1 MAKYDPVKQA
11 DWQIAEIAEAEMIPF
26 DAMCDKLEIPKDER
40 IPHGQKIGR
49 VDYMK
54 CLERLKNKPDGKYI
68 EVTAITPTPLGE
80 GKSTTSM
87 GLIEGLGA
95 RKQNVGGALRQP
107 SGGPTMNIKGTA
119 AGGGISLLIPMTEF
133 SLGLTGDINNIMNA
147 HNLAMVAMTSRM
159 QHEFN
164 YDDAQLAKRNLKR
177 LNIDPRNIEMGWI
190 LDFCAQS
197 LRNMII
203 GMGTTKAD
211 GFMMQSKTGIAVSS
225 EVMAILS
232 IFNGLADFKKRLN
245 EIVVAYDKK
254 GNPVT
259 TGDLEV
265 GNAMMA
271 WMVPSINPTLMQSVE
286 KQPVFVHAG
295 PFANI
300 AVGQSSIVADQVGL
314 KLFDYHI
321 TESGFGAD
329 IGFEKFWNV
338 KCRFSGLKPNV
349 SVLTATVRGLKH
361 HGVNAG
367 ALPCP
372 PGRPVPKEYFSSS
385 KETMK
390 WLEEG
395 VQNAVH
401 HVRNIKKAGI
411 NPVVCINAFHFD
423 SKEEHDVIRKACEAE
438 GARVAVSKHWQFG
451 GEGALEFADAVIDAC
466 NEKNDFKFL
475 YPNELPLRK
484 RVELIAKEVYGA
496 DGVDFAP
503 EANAKA
509 ERFEKDPKF
518 NEFATM
524 MVKTHLSLTHD
535 PSKKGTPKGWRLPVR
550 DFLIYGGAKFICPV
564 CGAISPDARHR
575 FRPGLPPCRRGCQDR
590 QSDRPVLSDLI

>member
-1 MAKYDPVKQA
+1 MAKYDPVKQK

-26 DAMCDKLEIPKDER
+26 DAMCDKLGIPKEER

-54 CLERLKNKPDGKYI
+54 CLERLKSKPDGKYI

-80 GKSTTSM
+80 GKSTTSL
-87 GLIEGLGA
+87 GLIEGLGK
-95 RKQNVGGALRQP
+95 RGMNVGGALRQP

-147 HNLAMVAMTSRM
+147 HNLAMVAATSRL

-177 LNIDPRNIEMGWI
+177 LNIDPKNFEMGWI
-190 LDFCAQS
+190 MDFCAQA
-197 LRNMII
+197 LRNITI
-203 GMGTTKAD
+203 GRGGKMD
-211 GFMMQSKTGIAVSS
+211 GFLMDSRFGIAVSS

-245 EIVVAYDKK
+245 DMTVCYDKK

-259 TGDLEV
+259 AGDLEV

-338 KCRFSGLKPNV
+338 KCRFSGLVPHV
-349 SVLTATVRGLKH
+349 SVLTTTVRGLKS

-367 ALPCP
+367 SLPVP
-372 PGRPVPKEYFSSS
+372 PG
-385 KETMK
+385 
-390 WLEEG
+390 
-395 VQNAVH
+395 
-401 HVRNIKKAGI
+401 
-411 NPVVCINAFHFD
+411 
-423 SKEEHDVIRKACEAE
+423 
-438 GARVAVSKHWQFG
+438 
-451 GEGALEFADAVIDAC
+451 
-466 NEKNDFKFL
+466 
-475 YPNELPLRK
+475 
-484 RVELIAKEVYGA
+484 
-496 DGVDFAP
+496 
-503 EANAKA
+503 
-509 ERFEKDPKF
+509 
-518 NEFATM
+518 
-524 MVKTHLSLTHD
+524 
-535 PSKKGTPKGWRLPVR
+535 
-550 DFLIYGGAKFICPV
+550 
-564 CGAISPDARHR
+564 
-575 FRPGLPPCRRGCQDR
+575 
-590 QSDRPVLSDLI
+590 

>member
-26 DAMCDKLEIPKDER
+26 DEMCDKLEIPKEER

-49 VDYMK
+49 VDYVK
-54 CLERLKNKPDGKYI
+54 CLERLKNKPDGNYI

-87 GLIEGLGA
+87 GLIEGLGK
-95 RKQNVGGALRQP
+95 RGVNVGGCIRQP
-107 SGGPTMNIKGTA
+107 SGGPTMNVKGTA

-147 HNLAMVAMTSRM
+147 HNLAMVAATARV

-164 YDDAQLAKRNLKR
+164 YSDEQLAKRKLVR
-177 LNIDPRNIEMGWI
+177 LGIDPKNFEMGWI
-190 LDFCAQS
+190 MDYCAQA
-197 LRNMII
+197 LRNITI
-203 GMGTTKAD
+203 GRGGKMD
-211 GFMMQSKTGIAVSS
+211 GFMMDSKFGIAVSS

-232 IFNGLADFKKRLN
+232 IFNGLADFKQRLN
-245 EIVVAYDKK
+245 DMTVAYNRK
-254 GNPVT
+254 GEPVT
-259 TGDLEV
+259 AGDLEV

-271 WMVPSINPTLMQSVE
+271 WMLPSINPTLMQTVE
-286 KQPVFVHAG
+286 KQPCFVHAG

-300 AVGQSSIVADQVGL
+300 AVGQSSIVADQIGL

-338 KCRFSGLKPNV
+338 KCRFSGLIPNV

-361 HGVNAG
+361 HGVKAG

-372 PGRPVPKEYFSSS
+372 PGKPVPKEYFSAS

-395 VQNAVH
+395 VENAVH
-401 HVRNIKKAGI
+401 HVRTIKKAGI
-411 NPVVCINAFHFD
+411 NPVVCINSFHFD
-423 SKEEHDVIRKACEAE
+423 TPEEHAVIRRACEAA

-466 NEKNDFKFL
+466 KEKPKFKFL
-475 YPNELPLRK
+475 YPNEMPLRQ
-484 RVELIAKEVYGA
+484 RVETIAKEVYGA

-503 EANAKA
+503 EAVAKA
-509 ERFEKDPKF
+509 KRFEADPKY
-518 NEFATM
+518 NDYATM
-524 MVKTHLSLTHD
+524 MVKTHLSLTAD
-535 PSKKGTPKGWRLPVR
+535 PTIKGTPKGWRLMVR
-550 DFLIYGGAKFICPV
+550 DFLLYSGAKFICPV
-564 CGAISPDARHR
+564 CGAISLM
-575 FRPGLPPCRRGCQDR
+575 PGTGSDPAYRRVDVDVKTGK
-590 QSDRPVLSDLI
+590 VTGLF